1 MNKLVKV
8 IYDSDISGIIG
19 EIEET
24 LIDHDLYTIDE
35 MLGELDETKL
45 STQACISVIRCTFRI
60 RNMINNWYDFR
71 RRLHTEI
78 YTRGENPDRLMRG
91 LYEN

>member
-8 IYDSDISGIIG
+8 IYDSDISGS
-19 EIEET
+19 IEKT
-24 LIDHDLYTIDE
+24 LMGRDLYTIDE

-45 STQACISVIRCTFRI
+45 STQACISIIRCTFRV

-91 LYEN
+91 LYK